1 LKNKRALTLLFS
13 ANAVS
18 GFAQGISMLA
28 IPWYFA
34 DILHDSSSFGV
45 IYSITT
51 LATLFW
57 GLFSGTLIDRY
68 PRKNIFLGLC
78 TAGFIILSLVS
89 FTGFYLGEVPKYL
102 IAVVFCATIFN
113 YNMHYP
119 NLYAFGQEITEKE
132 NYGKTNSLI
141 EIIGQSTS
149 VVSGAFAAL
158 LLTGVN
164 HELLETVGL
173 GNLDLNITPWKLHE
187 IFLLDAITYVIAFI
201 LIWFIKYTPAQP
213 KVIDT
218 GNIVERFKQGLR
230 FLKKHPLLFHFGTA
244 TFAIFV
250 VLLIHVH
257 QLMPIYVKNHLKASG
272 GIYAIAEMTYAF
284 GALLAG
290 IGIRWMFKNVNSVK
304 AIIILMIMSII
315 VFELLVVTKSSYI
328 LAFVCFVLGISN
340 AGARILR
347 ITYIFNHVPNHIIG
361 RTGSV
366 FQALNIF
373 LRFSLISV
381 FTIPFFNVGNNI
393 IWAYVIGGTF
403 IFASII
409 PLVIYYKKLINYKI
423 KEETDS

>member
-1 LKNKRALTLLFS
+1 MKNKKALTLLFA

-34 DILHDSSSFGV
+34 DVLHDSSAFGV
-45 IYSITT
+45 IYSLTT

-89 FTGFYLGEVPKYL
+89 FSGYYYGEVPKYL

-113 YNMHYP
+113 FNMHYP
-119 NLYAFGQEITEKE
+119 NLYAFGQEITEKK

-149 VVSGAFAAL
+149 MISGAFAAL
-158 LLTGVN
+158 LLTGIN

-173 GNLDLNITPWKLHE
+173 GHWNLNITPWKLHE
-187 IFLLDAITYVIAFI
+187 IFLLDAITYVAAFT
-201 LIWFIKYTPAQP
+201 LIWFIKYTPVKP
-213 KVIDT
+213 KEIDT
-218 GNIVERFKQGLR
+218 GSIKERFTQGLQ
-230 FLKKHPLLFHFGTA
+230 FLKKYPLIFHFGIA
-244 TFAIFV
+244 SFAIFV

-257 QLMPIYVKNHLKASG
+257 QLMPIYVNNHLKSGG
-272 GIYAIAEMTYAF
+272 GIYAIAEMCYAF
-284 GALLAG
+284 GALMAG
-290 IGIRWMFKNVNSVK
+290 IGIRWLFKNTNSVK
-304 AIIILMIMSII
+304 AIIILMVISIL
-315 VFELLVVTKSSYI
+315 VFELLVVTQSAYI
-328 LAFVCFVLGISN
+328 LSFVCFVLGVSN

-347 ITYIFNHVPNHIIG
+347 ITYIFNHVPNRIIG

-366 FQALNIF
+366 FQSINIF
-373 LRFSLISV
+373 LRFSLISI
-381 FTIPFFNVGNNI
+381 FTIPFFNTSNNI
-393 IWAYVIGGTF
+393 IWAYVIGGSF
-403 IFASII
+403 IFISII
-409 PLVIYYKKLINYKI
+409 PLIIFYKKLIDFNI
-423 KEETDS
+423 TDESDM